1 MPDEVGT
8 SYECIDVESLGRWG
22 KKKRPSSVAESKPAE
37 PSVQTSPPANSAPP
51 KAEPPKETVPP
62 QDDAPPPPSEEPLPS
77 MMNDVSNA
85 PSEPAK
91 PKVSPV
97 LRPSTSDKPKETP
110 SIFGKKKAKEETS
123 ESAPVKEKR
132 AKEYS
137 DEDLQNAWKGF
148 ADQKTNA
155 GDTDRLV
162 LSKEVKKGDNHS
174 VIIML
179 GSQLEVSFLEKFDT
193 ELVQYLRNTLEN
205 DHVVIRTEIAEI
217 KEEKK
222 LYTSTDIFDYMVKQ
236 NPDLKDLK
244 DRLGLDFDY

>member
-1 MPDEVGT
+1 MGNV
-8 SYECIDVESLGRWG
+8 L
-22 KKKRPSSVAESKPAE
+22 SS
-37 PSVQTSPPANSAPP
+37 Q
-51 KAEPPKETVPP
+51 
-62 QDDAPPPPSEEPLPS
+62 
-77 MMNDVSNA
+77 
-85 PSEPAK
+85 PSEPSK
-91 PKVSPV
+91 PKASPV

-110 SIFGKKKAKEETS
+110 SIFGKKKTKEEVVEAS
-123 ESAPVKEKR
+123 PVKEK
-132 AKEYS
+132 KETKFS
-137 DEDLQNAWKGF
+137 EDDLQNAWKGF

-162 LSKEVKKGDNHS
+162 LSKSVKKGDNHS

-193 ELVQYLRNTLEN
+193 ELVQYLRAELQN
-205 DHVVIRTEIAEI
+205 DHIVLRTEIAEI
-217 KEEKK
+217 EEEKK